1 MRCGDKPIGR
11 TKSWPIKKTL
21 DRKRSFTQLKC
32 LKQLEKVVSQSQ
44 DAEPDPHARMALH
57 TTQTVSEI
65 AISRVRKSQ
74 DEITGKRAR
83 EGEEG
88 RGRGQKSGVQEFR
101 SAEVQ
106 EWI

>member
-1 MRCGDKPIGR
+1 
-11 TKSWPIKKTL
+11 
-21 DRKRSFTQLKC
+21 
-32 LKQLEKVVSQSQ
+32 
-44 DAEPDPHARMALH
+44 MALH